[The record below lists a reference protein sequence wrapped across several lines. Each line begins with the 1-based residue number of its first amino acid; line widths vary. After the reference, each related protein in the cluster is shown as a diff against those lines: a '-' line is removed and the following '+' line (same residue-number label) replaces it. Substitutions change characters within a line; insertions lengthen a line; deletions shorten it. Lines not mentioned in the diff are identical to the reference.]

1 MKNNIHCKKE
11 NRRAHQF
18 NVNQLHG
25 RCRKTSSNHFMKIR
39 IVLGLCVILGASL
52 IAVRAADTPA
62 QAAARVALEQ
72 KLNELDHLQTSM
84 PPAPV
89 QITPSGILVKHRAI
103 YADAAN
109 VTGTVSEKAVTPQT
123 ALVPATPATVPAA
136 VAFIAVAP
144 NILLLLLSLLI
155 ISFLAM
161 SFLLLKLLRQNSH
174 NYGANQS
181 STNSGT

>member
-1 MKNNIHCKKE
+1 MKNNIHRKKE

-18 NVNQLHG
+18 NAM
-25 RCRKTSSNHFMKIR
+25 TIR
-39 IVLGLCVILGASL
+39 IFLGLCVVLGASL
-52 IAVRAADTPA
+52 ISVHAADTPA

-72 KLNELDHLQTSM
+72 KLNELDHPQTLVLT
-84 PPAPV
+84 APV
-89 QITPSGILVKHRAI
+89 QITPSGIEVKHRAI
-103 YADAAN
+103 YADAGN

-123 ALVPATPATVPAA
+123 GLAPTTPAAAPAA
-136 VAFIAVAP
+136 VAFIAIAP

-181 STNSGT
+181 STSSGT